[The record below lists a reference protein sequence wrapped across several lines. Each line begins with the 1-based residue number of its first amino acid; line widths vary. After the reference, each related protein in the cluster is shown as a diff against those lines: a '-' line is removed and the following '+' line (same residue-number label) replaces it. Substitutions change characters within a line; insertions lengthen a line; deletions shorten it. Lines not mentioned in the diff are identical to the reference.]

1 MQGRKLVGFVGV
13 GVMGRP
19 MSQRLIEAGYD
30 VLVHDRDA
38 AAMAALQALG
48 ARIADSA
55 RAVADEAV
63 IGRARRATS
72 ASTCCT

>member
-1 MQGRKLVGFVGV
+1 MPSTEMGMQGRKLVGFVGV

-38 AAMAALQALG
+38 AAMSVPG
-48 ARIADSA
+48 SPTA
-55 RAVADEAV
+55 RAPW
-63 IGRARRATS
+63 RTRR
-72 ASTCCT
+72 